1 MRLTPKRHEVPAS
14 EGRARGPEALVARLV
29 MLLMV
34 PLLVA
39 GCGDADHYPMSTV
52 HPHSDFAEII
62 HSLYVSIF
70 WWTMLILAIVWV
82 LVAVVVVRFRRRS
95 EDDQPKQIRGHLGL
109 EIGWT
114 VGPALIVV
122 AITIP
127 TIQAVF
133 ETQRPVADDALLVE
147 VTGHQFWWEFHY
159 PEQGVT
165 TANELWLPVD
175 RAVSLRLE
183 SNDVIHSFWVPLLG
197 GKRDVNPE
205 PAVREGREPGANW
218 LHFTPQE
225 TGVYRGQCAEFCG
238 ESHALM
244 SMRVVV
250 DTESGFDDW
259 VDRWHASAGA
269 AVPADVPDPVD
280 GDGEAAE
287 NGVVEIAT
295 AENGGTSPAA
305 YGVQTAAGQDPQ
317 ATAEEAPQVT
327 LGREL
332 FLNSTCIACH
342 GVQGTSAQG
351 AIAPNLT
358 LFGERHTVGAG
369 ILENTEENL
378 VRWIMT
384 PHLIKPGV
392 QMPGVDTPGGN
403 WPATGF
409 SEEEVRA
416 IAAYLLSLR

>member
-1 MRLTPKRHEVPAS
+1 
-14 EGRARGPEALVARLV
+14 
-29 MLLMV
+29 
-34 PLLVA
+34 
-39 GCGDADHYPMSTV
+39 MSTLN
-52 HPHSDFAEII
+52 PHSDFAEII

-70 WWTMLILAIVWV
+70 WWTMLILAVVWV
-82 LVAVVVVRFRRRS
+82 LVAVVVVRFRRKS
-95 EDDQPKQIRGHLGL
+95 DDEQPKQIRGHLGL

-165 TANELWLPVD
+165 TANELRLPVD
-175 RAVSLRLE
+175 RPVSLRLE

-238 ESHALM
+238 DSHALM
-244 SMRVVV
+244 AMRVVV
-250 DTESGFDDW
+250 DDESGFDGW
-259 VDRWHASAGA
+259 IERWHASAGA
-269 AVPADVPDPVD
+269 AVPDPVNGED
-280 GDGEAAE
+280 GSAGDGEVQVTAAE
-287 NGVVEIAT
+287 NGAP
-295 AENGGTSPAA
+295 SPVASSTQ
-305 YGVQTAAGQDPQ
+305 VPT
-317 ATAEEAPQVT
+317 EEDPQVT
-327 LGREL
+327 VGREL
-332 FLNSTCIACH
+332 FLNSTCTACH
-342 GVQGTSAQG
+342 GIQGTPAQG

-358 LFGERHTVGAG
+358 LFGERATVGAG
-369 ILENTEENL
+369 TLENNEENV
-378 VRWIMT
+378 VRWIMH
-384 PHLIKPGV
+384 PQLIKPGV
-392 QMPGVDTPGGN
+392 LMPGVDTPGGN

-409 SEEEVRA
+409 SEDEVRA
-416 IAAYLLSLR
+416 IAAYLLSLK